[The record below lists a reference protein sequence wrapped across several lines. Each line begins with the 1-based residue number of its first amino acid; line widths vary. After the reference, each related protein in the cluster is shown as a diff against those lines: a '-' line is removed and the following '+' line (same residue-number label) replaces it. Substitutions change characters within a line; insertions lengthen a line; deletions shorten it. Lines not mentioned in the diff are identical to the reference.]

1 MSNETDHKTW
11 TFEPSHEP
19 ENFQGLNSVNE
30 LKSHVAEKYGVD
42 FKDLRGRVIED
53 GVDRV
58 IVIVDMSSYAQ
69 GDLE

>member
-1 MSNETDHKTW
+1 
-11 TFEPSHEP
+11 
-19 ENFQGLNSVNE
+19 LNSVNE

-42 FKDLRGRVIED
+42 FKDLRGSVIED